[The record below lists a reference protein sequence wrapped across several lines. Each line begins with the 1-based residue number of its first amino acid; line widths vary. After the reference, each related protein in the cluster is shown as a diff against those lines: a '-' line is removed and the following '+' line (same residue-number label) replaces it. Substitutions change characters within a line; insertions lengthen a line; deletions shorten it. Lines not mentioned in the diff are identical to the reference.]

1 VKIIFL
7 TALTFSILILLL
19 YYLIQQSKK
28 PSGFVGVIMMKLF
41 NRVYIPMVQW
51 ALGFYKPSEAPRKIL
66 DIGVGNGK
74 STVLLTE
81 YFPHS
86 EVWGIEISEIA
97 IKEAKKLHTRAI
109 FQLEDI
115 RHTSFGDKTFDLI
128 TAFQTHFHWQDLKEA
143 FLEVKRILS
152 DKGIFLVAC
161 EYAKISYYLP
171 KLKRTEDF
179 SQFLNSLGLSLIQ
192 EERMQ
197 GWVLYKLIVTEY
209 K

>member
-1 VKIIFL
+1 
-7 TALTFSILILLL
+7 
-19 YYLIQQSKK
+19 
-28 PSGFVGVIMMKLF
+28 M
-41 NRVYIPMVQW
+41 
-51 ALGFYKPSEAPRKIL
+51 
-66 DIGVGNGK
+66 
-74 STVLLTE
+74 
-81 YFPHS
+81 
-86 EVWGIEISEIA
+86 
-97 IKEAKKLHTRAI
+97 
-109 FQLEDI
+109 
-115 RHTSFGDKTFDLI
+115 I

-192 EERMQ
+192 EGKTQ
-197 GWVLYKLIVTEY
+197 GWVFYKLIINEY